1 MDNSIP
7 VLKITTE
14 KKIKNRLLTARVQ
27 DTIKKWNVHVSMQR
41 A

>member
-1 MDNSIP
+1 MDNNIP
-7 VLKITTE
+7 VLKITE